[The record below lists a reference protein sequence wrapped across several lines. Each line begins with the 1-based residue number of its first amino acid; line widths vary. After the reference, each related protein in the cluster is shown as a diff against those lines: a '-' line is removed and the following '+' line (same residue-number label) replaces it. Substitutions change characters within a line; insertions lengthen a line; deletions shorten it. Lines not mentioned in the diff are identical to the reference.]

1 MKQLTLASLIEGI
14 SNWRPTGMETPV
26 RPILDSR
33 TAESKREDSQREDS
47 QREESRREDPRHESS
62 RPVFFAFK
70 GENVDGHDYVAD
82 AFKRGAIAAVIER
95 DVDAVGCGAAGIL
108 DVTQA
113 PPTAPLKT
121 PLLIRVHNTLDALQ
135 SAARFWRQQ
144 LDPRVIGITGSV
156 GKTTTKEVVT
166 RILANHY
173 CVQRSTGSYN
183 NEIGLPLTLLQLTD
197 EDAYIVLEMGMYVR
211 GDIRLLAEIARPHVG
226 IITNVEPVH
235 LERAGSIENI
245 ALGKREL
252 VESLPPAPEGV
263 AILNYDDRRVRAMA
277 EHTPAR
283 VFFYGLS
290 PEADLWADDVETQGL
305 DGIRLRL
312 HYGGEH
318 LYVKVPLLG
327 RHSAHTVLRATAA
340 GLVEGLDW
348 QEIVE
353 GLRAPGP
360 QLRLVAVQGLQ
371 DSLILDD
378 TYNSSP
384 GIGAGGAE
392 PAQDVGRAQ
401 NRRLGRYVGVGR
413 LRGIRPSQGRL
424 PDRQHC
430 CGIDHRRRTRAF
442 HRTGRR
448 TLRFIARLRS
458 RDAGLRNRRRRATR
472 DFAATG
478 CHLGERI
485 AGYEDGANSDGDQQ
499 GGAVSFALIL
509 AGISFLMVV
518 FWGGPYIGLLKRWR
532 IGKRIRID
540 GPSGHQTKMGTPT
553 MGGAL
558 ITIPVILI
566 TLALNIYNLIG
577 NTVLGRS
584 ILVPL
589 GVMIAYAVLGAF
601 DDWAGVKGMRR
612 GEGFTARFKMQIELV
627 LTFIVALVMYF
638 GLDLHSIAIPGVPE
652 KIDIGLFYIP
662 IAMFIIISSANAANL
677 TDGLD
682 GLAGI
687 IMASAFVAYAII
699 ADLQGQ
705 IYLERFCFT
714 IVGASFAFLW
724 FNAHPAELMMGD
736 TGSLA
741 LGATLGVVALM
752 TGQWLILPIIL
763 LMPVSIT
770 LSVII
775 QVSYFKY
782 TKKKYGE
789 GRRVFKM
796 APLHHHFEL
805 LGWSETQVVQRFWL
819 VQLLAAMAGVAL
831 ALI

>member
-1 MKQLTLASLIEGI
+1 
-14 SNWRPTGMETPV
+14 
-26 RPILDSR
+26 
-33 TAESKREDSQREDS
+33 
-47 QREESRREDPRHESS
+47 
-62 RPVFFAFK
+62 
-70 GENVDGHDYVAD
+70 
-82 AFKRGAIAAVIER
+82 
-95 DVDAVGCGAAGIL
+95 
-108 DVTQA
+108 
-113 PPTAPLKT
+113 
-121 PLLIRVHNTLDALQ
+121 
-135 SAARFWRQQ
+135 
-144 LDPRVIGITGSV
+144 
-156 GKTTTKEVVT
+156 
-166 RILANHY
+166 
-173 CVQRSTGSYN
+173 
-183 NEIGLPLTLLQLTD
+183 
-197 EDAYIVLEMGMYVR
+197 
-211 GDIRLLAEIARPHVG
+211 
-226 IITNVEPVH
+226 
-235 LERAGSIENI
+235 
-245 ALGKREL
+245 
-252 VESLPPAPEGV
+252 
-263 AILNYDDRRVRAMA
+263 
-277 EHTPAR
+277 
-283 VFFYGLS
+283 
-290 PEADLWADDVETQGL
+290 
-305 DGIRLRL
+305 
-312 HYGGEH
+312 
-318 LYVKVPLLG
+318 
-327 RHSAHTVLRATAA
+327 
-340 GLVEGLDW
+340 
-348 QEIVE
+348 
-353 GLRAPGP
+353 
-360 QLRLVAVQGLQ
+360 
-371 DSLILDD
+371 
-378 TYNSSP
+378 
-384 GIGAGGAE
+384 
-392 PAQDVGRAQ
+392 
-401 NRRLGRYVGVGR
+401 
-413 LRGIRPSQGRL
+413 
-424 PDRQHC
+424 
-430 CGIDHRRRTRAF
+430 
-442 HRTGRR
+442 
-448 TLRFIARLRS
+448 
-458 RDAGLRNRRRRATR
+458 
-472 DFAATG
+472 
-478 CHLGERI
+478 
-485 AGYEDGANSDGDQQ
+485 
-499 GGAVSFALIL
+499 VSFGLIL
-509 AGISFLMVV
+509 ASISFLMVV

-601 DDWAGVKGMRR
+601 DDLAGVRGVRR
-612 GEGFTARFKMQIELV
+612 GEGFTARFKMEIELV

-662 IAMFIIISSANAANL
+662 VAMFIIIGSANAANL

-699 ADLQGQ
+699 ADLQEQ

-714 IVGASFAFLW
+714 VVGASFAFLW

-741 LGATLGVVALM
+741 LGSTLGVVALM
-752 TGQWLILPIIL
+752 TGQWLIWPIIM

-775 QVSYFKY
+775 QVGYFKY